1 MFGVSQGLSCLLE
14 IKLLVPLFYFQLVF
28 LPNYISCK
36 DNFTLLM
43 HLINLCKWYEI
54 FASPENLISSLILR
68 MAAGL
73 LHFHFCPL
81 GTTSFHRTLLNKFSG
96 DLPFPLASLFRKQNH
111 TSSRLGA
118 LSTFNSSN
126 CLIICSDAI
135 MKPLSQACFQGCTY
149 CCISWIYSSLLCH
162 KITENISLM
171 KASGCYIVIF
181 F

>member
-1 MFGVSQGLSCLLE
+1 MIWDVCLSRKFNLFLNPEDGSRVITLPLLS
-14 IKLLVPLFYFQLVF
+14 FRHNF
-28 LPNYISCK
+28 LPQK
-36 DNFTLLM
+36 
-43 HLINLCKWYEI
+43 
-54 FASPENLISSLILR
+54 
-68 MAAGL
+68 
-73 LHFHFCPL
+73 
-81 GTTSFHRTLLNKFSG
+81 LLNKFSG

-135 MKPLSQACFQGCTY
+135 MKPLSQVCFQGCTY